1 MAQNVFIIFSPL
13 YFCLFTF
20 TDWMADL
27 RKKPRVDYKALA
39 NGPSIPSGSGGSETW
54 STKKLYKL
62 TIKDTKIVD
71 DVVKVFVHY
80 IGWATKYDE
89 WRNASDVL
97 SIPDI
102 YLVTNPGGREVFL
115 EALKVAIKE
124 SLHGQRKVTSII
136 ELRLPICRDL
146 FEELAK
152 YGSFHGS
159 TLRCSVEDLKAILG
173 NGWNLRI
180 FNQHGDFAYVKD
192 KTISLRLVERAPL
205 LEYSINGEATYTHRG
220 FTLVFK
226 GQRGLGNRQDFNAG
240 IHVV

>member
-1 MAQNVFIIFSPL
+1 MGKDRYL
-13 YFCLFTF
+13 
-20 TDWMADL
+20 
-27 RKKPRVDYKALA
+27 KKWEDEFK
-39 NGPSIPSGSGGSETW
+39 W
-54 STKKLYKL
+54 
-62 TIKDTKIVD
+62 
-71 DVVKVFVHY
+71 VH
-80 IGWATKYDE
+80 
-89 WRNASDVL
+89 RMCCQM

-102 YLVTNPGGREVFL
+102 YLITKPGGREVIL
-115 EALKVAIKE
+115 EALKVTIKE

-152 YGSFHGS
+152 YRSFHGS
-159 TLRCSVEDLKAILG
+159 TICSVDNLKAILG

-205 LEYSINGEATYTHRG
+205 LEYIVDGEATYTHHG

-226 GQRGLGNRQDFNAG
+226 GQRGLGKRQDFNAG
-240 IHVV
+240 IHAV